1 MNVQSYS
8 HKSTY
13 NATQITFTL
22 QKHGAGSVLWVACM
36 LGSYSYVNNPVQ
48 VDEHF
53 PSCTNNIEG
62 QNSLVVTADVLI

>member
-1 MNVQSYS
+1 M
-8 HKSTY
+8 
-13 NATQITFTL
+13 
-22 QKHGAGSVLWVACM
+22 WVACM

-53 PSCTNNIEG
+53 PSYTNNIEG